1 MKCARLKWVLCLAL
15 MFQVTVG
22 LSQEPSDPMKMLR
35 AGQAQAAEAAFDR
48 LIAQSPGDPDHW
60 LGRGLAR
67 SRQGL
72 WAGAMHD
79 LEKAVALA
87 PGYADAWAALGDVY
101 RWNDRWPAAADA
113 YARLAALRPDDA
125 QVQVLRARSLW
136 AAGDPVESRRVA
148 QRALE
153 LGGKAEELP
162 MLTEKTPQERAAVQ
176 SGTMSN
182 RGYDWAL
189 SGGLGHI
196 SAGSASAHENSLTLR
211 RYTDWGSIAVERLA
225 LRRWGASD
233 QAWAIDAYPR
243 LWSGAY
249 ANVRYQASE
258 RADLYP
264 NRSWRFELFQN
275 IGSGW
280 ELAASHDEL
289 GFGNGVKIE
298 GVALG
303 KYWGNFFLRWRHQEV
318 KSDTSSGKGDRVFLR
333 YYYEGDA
340 DHYVEVNLSQG
351 RSDDFASAL
360 LQTSRSDSRGVA
372 WYHFVDKAWGFKLS
386 TSESRD
392 TSAFNSRARDASASL
407 IRRW

>member
-136 AAGDPVESRRVA
+136 AAGDPVESRRAA

-225 LRRWGASD
+225 LRRWGTSD